1 MLEKILD
8 FTSEIDRI
16 LWGPWTMIF
25 LASVAAFLTAK
36 SGFFQLRKFKFI
48 LQNTFGKI
56 LTKAETTGK
65 GKMTPFQAATT
76 ALASTVGMGN
86 IAGVATALSV
96 GGPGAI
102 FWMWFLALI
111 GMMSKTAEITLA
123 VHYRSTDDEGNL
135 HGGPMYYI
143 QKGLGW
149 TFLAKLFSA
158 GVFVNAVFTASLIQA
173 HTVGRAFL
181 SSYNFNP
188 YLVTGVMALITA
200 IVVIG
205 GVRRIGQFSE
215 KFVPLMSLIY
225 ILGGLT
231 IFIINYAKIPEVF
244 ATIFRYAFAP
254 MPAAGGFAGVAISA
268 AIKEGMAKGMLSN
281 EAGLGTAPMVH
292 ATADTKHP
300 FQQGVWGAFEVFI
313 DTIVICTITSFAILS
328 TGVLSSGQSG
338 IDLVIRA
345 FSSVLPVSLAK
356 SLISFCILTFCLTTQ
371 IGFFIYYETAIVN
384 LFGPKAMKY
393 LKWFYFIP
401 AIIFAGVA
409 DVNKIWVFANIA
421 VGVCAIPNLI
431 AVLSLSGVFF
441 ILMKDYMTNKNEW
454 ATAIV
459 DAKKNYI
466 KSAKSNES

>member
-1 MLEKILD
+1 LLENILN
-8 FTSEIDRI
+8 FVSEIDQI

-25 LASVAAFLTAK
+25 IASVAAFLTAK
-36 SGFFQLRKFKFI
+36 SGFFQFRKFKFI

-56 LTKAETTGK
+56 LVKAETTGK

-102 FWMWFLALI
+102 FWMWLLALI

-181 SSYNFNP
+181 SSYSLNP
-188 YLVTGVMALITA
+188 YLVTGVMALTTA

-215 KFVPLMSLIY
+215 KLVPSMSLIY

-231 IFIINYAKIPEVF
+231 IFIINYAKIPDVF
-244 ATIFRYAFAP
+244 TTIFRYAFAP
-254 MPAAGGFAGVAISA
+254 MPAAGGFAGAAISA

-338 IDLVIRA
+338 IDLVIQA
-345 FSSVLPVSLAK
+345 FSSVFPASFAR

-409 DVNKIWVFANIA
+409 DVNKVWVFANIA

-441 ILMKDYMTNKNEW
+441 ILMKDCMTNKNEW
-454 ATAIV
+454 TTAIV
-459 DAKKNYI
+459 DAEKNYI

>member
-1 MLEKILD
+1 
-8 FTSEIDRI
+8 
-16 LWGPWTMIF
+16 MIF
-25 LASVAAFLTAK
+25 IASVAVFLTAK

-56 LTKAETTGK
+56 LAKAEPTGR
-65 GKMTPFQAATT
+65 GRMTPFQAATT

-86 IAGVATALSV
+86 IAGVATALAI

-102 FWMWFLALI
+102 FWMWVLALM

-123 VHYRSTDDEGNL
+123 VHYRSIDDEGNP

-181 SSYNFNP
+181 SSYSINP
-188 YLVTGVMALITA
+188 YLVTGVMASITA

-205 GVRRIGQFSE
+205 GIRRIGQFSE
-215 KFVPLMSLIY
+215 KLVPLMSLIY

-231 IFIINYAKIPEVF
+231 IFIINYAKIPEIF

-254 MPAAGGFAGVAISA
+254 MPATGGFAGAAISA

-300 FQQGVWGAFEVFI
+300 FQQGVWGGFEVFI

-328 TGVLSSGQSG
+328 TGVLSSGESG

-345 FSSVLPVSLAK
+345 FSSVFPVSLAK
-356 SLISFCILTFCLTTQ
+356 SLISFSILTFCLTTQ

-384 LFGPKAMKY
+384 LFGPKPMKY

-409 DVNKIWVFANIA
+409 DVNKVWVFANIA
-421 VGVCAIPNLI
+421 VGVCAIPNLV

-441 ILMKDYMTNKNEW
+441 ILMKDYMTDKNEW

-466 KSAKSNES
+466 KSAKSNEP